1 MGRSA
6 TRGVLAMACIGV
18 AALVAACGSSDGG
31 STDAASIDP
40 LTATVPAST
49 IPADTPAEPGIFRL
63 TGQPSLAFD
72 LVRSGAALGFA
83 GREGLSMRI
92 GPPASGDAIL
102 AALRS
107 GTADAAVVSSDQ
119 ALVLASRGANLRIVL
134 LLTSVTS
141 GEAVLAHPDVRD
153 VPGLVG
159 KRVAYV
165 AGTDGELLLRG
176 ILATNDVPVTQM
188 QLVPSSNRAPSALL
202 LDGSADAAV
211 DDAAHAA
218 EALAADPKLTPIA
231 TAGDEPGLLSRVLVV
246 REKTARSRPGQ
257 VLAFIRAW
265 QDLYSFE
272 RDNPDAVATGI
283 AARGDI
289 AVEDVN
295 ADLAGNALY
304 DVPANAVDLL
314 PGGEYYDQTLR
325 EIDAAATA
333 AGWLAAPVDPLA
345 LIDGAFAQAVAS
357 AR

>member
-1 MGRSA
+1 
-6 TRGVLAMACIGV
+6 MACIGV

-72 LVRSGAALGFA
+72 LVRSGAALGFV

-107 GTADAAVVSSDQ
+107 GAADAAVVSSDE
-119 ALVLASRGANLRIVL
+119 ALALASRDAKLRIVL

-141 GEAVLAHPDVRD
+141 GEVILARPDVGD
-153 VPGLVG
+153 VTGLVG
-159 KRVAYV
+159 KRVAYA

-176 ILATNDVPVTQM
+176 ILAANDVPVTQL
-188 QLVPSSNRAPSALL
+188 QLVRSGGTAPGVLL

-211 DDAAHAA
+211 DTEVQAV
-218 EALAADPKLTPIA
+218 EVQAADPTIVPIA
-231 TAGDEPGLLSRVLVV
+231 TAGDEPGLLSQVLVV
-246 REKTARSRPGQ
+246 REETARSRPGQ